1 MPAIELGF
9 DPQTL
14 KVIGELADG
23 VRELLEV
30 AKLKMKTQA
39 PGLDNWHTATHF
51 CERYDI
57 SRSTLARR
65 VKAGKIEQKSFDDG
79 IVRYHLLRDR

>member
-1 MPAIELGF
+1 MPAIEFGL

-23 VRELLEV
+23 DRELLEV
-30 AKLKMKTQA
+30 AKMKMKAQA
-39 PGLDNWHTATHF
+39 PGLDNWNTATHF

-65 VKAGKIEQKSFDDG
+65 VKAGKIEQKAFDDG
-79 IVRYHLLRDR
+79 IVRYRLLGDR